1 MKRML
6 RFSAL
11 TSLLFISLLF
21 LFSCSYGI
29 FNFSAETGYFRFE
42 LEFNGDYSA
51 SEVEFTLTP
60 PDDSGDV
67 IFTEVIENGFCSLN
81 VENMDIGTWELNV
94 TILPDSN
101 TVFESSVDFEIVT
114 DQQTGGRID
123 VSFNG
128 SEYSYN
134 VYWWDSD
141 GTDISS
147 AEAAITVDSLT
158 LSPLIL
164 KAYRG
169 NTKLGYAAFEV
180 SGTNFLDGLNYLEI
194 TSPDDSTVRV
204 SNYEYYP
211 KDLFLGGSDV
221 EETLISIQDGFNRDF
236 DAFNGTYTVRAVDNS
251 SNIVRFTYDYDLVSE
266 DKIPVLTGMDGAG
279 VIATLV
285 DSTIIHDFDW
295 EIPDSTSTGS
305 VFAYIVNKTD
315 GTYYPADDSIYNS
328 TGVLSVPNSTM
339 SVSDTYQLVVV
350 SMEYST
356 TTPYTDAIA
365 AGVDIHMNATTIG
378 WMLNEIYGA
387 SAGLISVTAAE
398 FDTY

>member
-6 RFSAL
+6 RFSGITAL
-11 TSLLFISLLF
+11 FFFLMLF

-51 SEVEFTLTP
+51 TEIEFTLTP
-60 PDDSGDV
+60 PDGSGDV
-67 IFTEVIENGFCSLN
+67 IFTEAIEGGFCSLD
-81 VENMDIGTWELNV
+81 VENMDIGTWQLNV
-94 TILPDSN
+94 TILPDAD
-101 TVFESSVDFEIVT
+101 TVFDSPVDFEIVS

-128 SEYSYN
+128 TDYN
-134 VYWWDSD
+134 YYVNWWDSD
-141 GTDISS
+141 GSDGSS
-147 AEAAITVDSLT
+147 STVAITVDSL
-158 LSPLIL
+158 LVSPLIL
-164 KAYRG
+164 KSYRG

-180 SGTNFLDGLNYLEI
+180 SGTNFLNGLNYLEI

-221 EETLISIQDGFNRDF
+221 EESLISIQDGFSRAF
-236 DAFNGTYTVRAVDNS
+236 DSFNGSYTVKAVDNS
-251 SNIVRFTYDYDLVSE
+251 SNIVRLTYDYNLVTE

-279 VIATLV
+279 VISTDV
-285 DSTIIHDFDW
+285 DSTIIHTFDW
-295 EIPDSTSTGS
+295 EIPDTTSTGS

-315 GTYYPADDSIYNS
+315 GSYYPADDSIYNS

-339 SVSDTYQLVVV
+339 SVGDTYQLIVV
-350 SMEYST
+350 SMEYYT
-356 TTPYTDAIA
+356 ITPYTDAVA
-365 AGVDIHMNATTIG
+365 AGVNMHMNATTIG

-387 SAGLISVTAAE
+387 STGLISVTAAE